1 MLKGEAV
8 WSFTVMFIQMWE
20 WKTKQLSDYENT
32 DRQIYPNLIV

>member
-20 WKTKQLSDYENT
+20 WKTKQLSDYEKIQT
-32 DRQIYPNLIV
+32 GKYIPI